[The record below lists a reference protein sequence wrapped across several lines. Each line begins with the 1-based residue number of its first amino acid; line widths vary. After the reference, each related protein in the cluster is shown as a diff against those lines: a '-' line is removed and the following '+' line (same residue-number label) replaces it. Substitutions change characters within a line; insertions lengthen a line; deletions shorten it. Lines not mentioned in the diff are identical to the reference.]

1 MLCLLCRNCSL
12 SSILLIISSSLL
24 MILTLQRQFP
34 SVDDR
39 FHYSEVTVP
48 DELTVNQVKS
58 RLYHSAVV
66 IRLCMRRMWYLCSLS
81 N

>member
-1 MLCLLCRNCSL
+1 
-12 SSILLIISSSLL
+12 

-34 SVDDR
+34 SVDNR